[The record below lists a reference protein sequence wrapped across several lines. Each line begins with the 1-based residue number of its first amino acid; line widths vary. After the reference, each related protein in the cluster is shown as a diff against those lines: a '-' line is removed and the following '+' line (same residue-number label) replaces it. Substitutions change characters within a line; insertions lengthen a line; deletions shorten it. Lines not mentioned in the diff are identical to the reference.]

1 LTGNQFTYHR
11 LNAQKNLNLSGLFAI
26 NPHSYEKKRDF
37 TERMK
42 ERKEDRQTDR
52 KMSRVELSFEDNAHN
67 RS

>member
-1 LTGNQFTYHR
+1 
-11 LNAQKNLNLSGLFAI
+11 
-26 NPHSYEKKRDF
+26 
-37 TERMK
+37 MK